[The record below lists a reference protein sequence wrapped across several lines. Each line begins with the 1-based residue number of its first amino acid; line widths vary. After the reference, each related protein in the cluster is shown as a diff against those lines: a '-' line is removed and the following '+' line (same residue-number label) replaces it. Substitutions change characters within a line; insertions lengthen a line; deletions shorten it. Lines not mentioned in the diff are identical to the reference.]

1 MEEPQVSAVEK
12 SQQPSA
18 GRPHTGRRRNEAAR
32 QAVLSAAMQLL
43 RDPGRQE
50 LTIDKIA
57 RAAGVGKQT
66 IYRWWPTK
74 GAVVA
79 EAMAQSAA
87 ASVGLPDTGS
97 LPGDLAEFFRASFTA
112 LQDRG
117 MARLLVEVVSGAQ
130 RERAVADVLADFTAR
145 RRSALQV
152 LFQRAQERGEL
163 RPDADPAVL
172 VDLGY
177 GFLWYRLLVGHE
189 PLDAT
194 AAEALAEHL
203 AAAALR

>member
-1 MEEPQVSAVEK
+1 MEEPQVSAAEEPRRPV
-12 SQQPSA
+12 A

-32 QAVLSAAMQLL
+32 QAVLTAAMELL
-43 RDPGRQE
+43 RDPGRQD
-50 LTIDKIA
+50 LTIDGIA

-79 EAMAQSAA
+79 EAMAESAA
-87 ASVGLPDTGS
+87 TSVGLPDTGS
-97 LPGDLAEFFRASFTA
+97 LPGDLTEFFRASFAA
-112 LQDRG
+112 LESQG
-117 MARLLVEVVSGAQ
+117 MTRLLVEVVSGAQ
-130 RERAVADVLADFTAR
+130 REKAVAGVFADFTAR
-145 RRSALQV
+145 RREALRT

-163 RPDADPAVL
+163 RPGADPAVL

-177 GFLWYRLLVGHE
+177 GFLWYRLLAGHA

-194 AAEALAEHL
+194 AAESLAEHL
-203 AAAALR
+203 TAAARG